1 MRFGVREICDVVFK
15 ARTDM
20 YIGDK
25 RYEEGEPV
33 LYIDTAKTSTL
44 EGAATTVYAQGGQG
58 NPRLIAW
65 ESEKTVTFTVEDAL
79 LSPISFAMLSGAGLA
94 NFNSAGNQKAIYVH
108 NTVDAIIDEGG
119 KVEISGAAL
128 GLHDQE
134 TKTISNKGGSVFGM
148 ILDNAGAGVKSCKA
162 NAIGD
167 EGLTVKA
174 DGNVA
179 ITFPDAAQ
187 FVGRTMRVDFYVE
200 EKGHATEFS
209 IDAENF
215 AGNFYVEAST
225 LFREQSTAKDMP
237 AEIVFPNVKIQS
249 NFTFEMSAS
258 GDPSTFT
265 FTMDAL
271 PAYTKFDKTHKV
283 FASIQVIGEENV
295 KPETKAKKKD

>member
-20 YIGDK
+20 YIGK
-25 RYEEGEPV
+25 EKYVKGQPV

-94 NFNSAGNQKAIYVH
+94 NFNSAGNQESIHVH
-108 NTVDAIIDEGG
+108 NTVDVLIDDGG
-119 KVEISGAAL
+119 VVEITGAAL
-128 GLHDQE
+128 GLHDDE
-134 TKTISNKGGSVFGM
+134 VKKISTKGSVFGM

-162 NAIGD
+162 DPISSELEIPA
-167 EGLTVKA
+167 EGEGVK
-174 DGNVA
+174 

-187 FVGRTMRVDFYVE
+187 FVGRTMRVDFYIE

-271 PAYTKFDKTHKV
+271 PAYTQFDPTHKV
-283 FASIQVIGEENV
+283 FAAIQVIGEENV
-295 KPETKAKKKD
+295 KPETSTKKSE